1 MLSLARGKEGSFKL
15 VSSYR
20 PEGDQPA
27 AIEAMVRH
35 LNDNLKH
42 QVLLGVT
49 GSGKTFTMAN
59 VIARVNR
66 PTLVMAP
73 NKTLAAQLYNEFKSL
88 FPENAVRYFVSYYDY
103 YQPEAYVPSTDTFI
117 EKDASINDEID
128 KLRHSATKALLE
140 RNDVLIVASVSC
152 IYGLG
157 EPEVYFEMVLFVEEG
172 QHIDRDKVLRKL
184 VDIGYQRNDY
194 DFHRGTFRV
203 RGDTIEIVPS
213 YEDSRAVRIEFFG
226 DEIEGLYEIDPLRG
240 KVIRKL
246 QTVCI
251 YPASH
256 YVTTSD
262 RMEVAVKGIREELK
276 ERLELFRSE
285 NRLLE
290 AQRLEQRTMY
300 DLELLAEMGFCPG
313 IENYS
318 RHLTGRMPGQAPPT
332 LLDYFP
338 KNSLFFIDE
347 SHVTIPQ
354 IGGMYRG
361 DRSRKQTLVDFG
373 FRLPSAL
380 DNRPLNFEE
389 WEQTIKQAAYVSAT
403 PGDWE
408 LKQSEGLVVEQLIRP
423 TGLIDPE
430 IEVRKAGIQ
439 VDDLLDEIRKRV
451 AVNERVL
458 VTCLTKKMAEDL
470 TDYYHDLAVRVRY
483 LHADIETIERVEIIR
498 GLRRGDFDVLVGINL
513 LREGLDLPEVSLV
526 AILDADKE
534 GYLRSPRSLI
544 QTIGRAARHI
554 NGKVIMYGDKV
565 TDSMK
570 FAIDET
576 YRRRAK
582 QLAYNVE
589 HNITPASIQKAVDA
603 SLVEMYSP
611 EWAVVPEI
619 DDSAPSK
626 EDVLPAHELGE
637 RITDLRRQ
645 MMEAADAL
653 DFERAAELR
662 DRIKKLERKI
672 FGMEKVAAPPALP
685 PGSAGTGAI
694 RANRERMERQ
704 KPPETSIQGMRTR
717 GMRKVKSDS
726 VASPVKQGRLK
737 LIPDAPK

>member
-1 MLSLARGKEGSFKL
+1 
-15 VSSYR
+15 
-20 PEGDQPA
+20 
-27 AIEAMVRH
+27 
-35 LNDNLKH
+35 
-42 QVLLGVT
+42 
-49 GSGKTFTMAN
+49 
-59 VIARVNR
+59 
-66 PTLVMAP
+66 
-73 NKTLAAQLYNEFKSL
+73 
-88 FPENAVRYFVSYYDY
+88 
-103 YQPEAYVPSTDTFI
+103 
-117 EKDASINDEID
+117 
-128 KLRHSATKALLE
+128 
-140 RNDVLIVASVSC
+140 
-152 IYGLG
+152 
-157 EPEVYFEMVLFVEEG
+157 
-172 QHIDRDKVLRKL
+172 
-184 VDIGYQRNDY
+184 
-194 DFHRGTFRV
+194 
-203 RGDTIEIVPS
+203 
-213 YEDSRAVRIEFFG
+213 
-226 DEIEGLYEIDPLRG
+226 
-240 KVIRKL
+240 
-246 QTVCI
+246 
-251 YPASH
+251 
-256 YVTTSD
+256 
-262 RMEVAVKGIREELK
+262 
-276 ERLELFRSE
+276 
-285 NRLLE
+285 
-290 AQRLEQRTMY
+290 
-300 DLELLAEMGFCPG
+300 
-313 IENYS
+313 
-318 RHLTGRMPGQAPPT
+318 
-332 LLDYFP
+332 
-338 KNSLFFIDE
+338 
-347 SHVTIPQ
+347 
-354 IGGMYRG
+354 
-361 DRSRKQTLVDFG
+361 
-373 FRLPSAL
+373 
-380 DNRPLNFEE
+380 
-389 WEQTIKQAAYVSAT
+389 
-403 PGDWE
+403 
-408 LKQSEGLVVEQLIRP
+408 
-423 TGLIDPE
+423 
-430 IEVRKAGIQ
+430 
-439 VDDLLDEIRKRV
+439 
-451 AVNERVL
+451 
-458 VTCLTKKMAEDL
+458 MAEDL

-498 GLRRGDFDVLVGINL
+498 GLRKGDFDVLVGINL

-576 YRRRAK
+576 YRRREK

-717 GMRKVKSDS
+717 GMRKAKSDS
-726 VASPVKQGRLK
+726 VASPAKQGRLK